1 MNKNEAKE
9 IISSTFS
16 SDFDEKRYKKF
27 VSNLFKTYD
36 PEDKTVEGQYIKLAY
51 KAFVVKYKITG
62 TFEDREGHKID
73 ILEVNLNK
81 ASTLERARTAQEI
94 LLRNILNQEIKMPP

>member
-16 SDFDEKRYKKF
+16 SDFDEQRYKKF

-36 PEDKTVEGQYIKLAY
+36 PEDKIVEGQYIKLAY
-51 KAFVVKYKITG
+51 IF
-62 TFEDREGHKID
+62 
-73 ILEVNLNK
+73 
-81 ASTLERARTAQEI
+81 
-94 LLRNILNQEIKMPP
+94 